1 MATEPDE
8 GQPAAASDVPGG
20 VAGPPNADPTGQRA
34 DASWPPPSAPQA
46 PHAQATA
53 PRPTESQAPERRPSD
68 PRRRVLILTP
78 VVAVIVGVAVALA
91 NLPSERPVAG
101 GEVSA
106 SPSASAMAIVPG
118 YLVSADELR
127 QRGEMA
133 ARGEEPYASAVVNLM
148 EWANDAV
155 NDDAKPTQPLLI
167 VGTDNEFVDDAR
179 RAYGLGLAYVLTG
192 DERYA
197 QAARRT
203 LRSWMDLTTTT
214 TDTCPD
220 SGGCH
225 TSLIIGRAGAGF
237 AFGADLIAGSEF
249 WTSEDRG
256 DLQAWLKGVLLPA
269 VSHRPNNWGDAGT
282 FLRVVAADY
291 AGDQREFDLAIDK
304 WRSLIDLIEPDG
316 RIPEE
321 VRRGA
326 AGISY
331 TQEALQYKVA
341 VARIAERRGIDLWD
355 YVGKQGGSLRKAID
369 RLAYYWHR
377 PDEWPDYAQP
387 TVPSTGPLWEI
398 AYAHWPEPG
407 WVDILLDGRP
417 YGDRGHS
424 AIRWTTLT
432 NGIPV
437 DTLVAGGPSG
447 SPSTAPSPTATV
459 TPSATQVPVPS
470 VGGLA
475 VSLGSPLGNPLP
487 IAIQWDA
494 PDATGVELE
503 RSIAGGDW
511 SAMKVAPNGRSAS
524 DSLRLGQVTAYRVR
538 AVIAGTAGPW
548 TTLDDVSA
556 ERIEATSRTV
566 DLSGSWARI
575 GYGSYSG
582 GSALSTDQ
590 RGARLVWRG
599 TTQSIA
605 IIGPTGPTR
614 GRMVV
619 TVDGARADDIDLR
632 STHFRPRNLLFTM
645 SWDVAG
651 VHELEI
657 EARPSSGRRT
667 VAVDDIV
674 TLRSTLIAPPGS

>member
-8 GQPAAASDVPGG
+8 GQPAAATNAPGG
-20 VAGPPNADPTGQRA
+20 VADSPPTDPAGQPT
-34 DASWPPPSAPQA
+34 DEP
-46 PHAQATA
+46 A
-53 PRPTESQAPERRPSD
+53 PRPAD
-68 PRRRVLILTP
+68 PRRWVLLLTP
-78 VVAVIVGVAVALA
+78 VVAVIVGIAVALA
-91 NLPSERPVAG
+91 NLPPGRPVTSGLDSPPPSSSGPAM
-101 GEVSA
+101 EV
-106 SPSASAMAIVPG
+106 VPG

-127 QRGEMA
+127 RRGAMA
-133 ARGEEPYASAVVNLM
+133 ALGEEPYASAVVNLM

-155 NDDAKPTQPLLI
+155 DDAASPTQPLLI

-179 RAYGLGLAYVLTG
+179 RAYGLGLAYSLTG

-203 LRSWMDLTTTT
+203 IRSWMDVTSTT

-237 AFGADLIAGSEF
+237 AFGADLIAESEY

-256 DLQAWLKGVLLPA
+256 DLQAWMRNVLLPA

-282 FLRVVAADY
+282 LLRVVAADY

-355 YVGKQGGSLRKAID
+355 YVGTKGGSLRKAID

-377 PDEWPDYAQP
+377 PDEWPDHDQP

-398 AYAHWPEPG
+398 AYAHWPDPRWLE
-407 WVDILLDGRP
+407 ILLEGRP

-424 AIRWTTLT
+424 AVRWTTLT

-437 DTLVAGGPSG
+437 EPLVAGAPSG
-447 SPSTAPSPTATV
+447 SPGTSLPPSPALAPSASPV
-459 TPSATQVPVPS
+459 SVPPI
-470 VGGLA
+470 GGLA
-475 VSLGSPLGNPLP
+475 VTLKSFFGSPLP
-487 IAIQWDA
+487 IAITWEA
-494 PDATGVELE
+494 PDISGASVELE
-503 RSIAGGDW
+503 RSTGGGEWSPMKIA
-511 SAMKVAPNGRSAS
+511 SNGHSAS
-524 DSLRLGQVTAYRVR
+524 DSLQLGAVTAYRVR
-538 AVIAGTAGPW
+538 AIVAGVAGQW
-548 TTLDDVSA
+548 TTLSDVSVQ
-556 ERIEATSRTV
+556 RIEATSRTV
-566 DLSGSWARI
+566 DLSGSWTRV
-575 GYGSYSG
+575 GFDGYSG
-582 GSALSTDQ
+582 GSALSTEA
-590 RGARLVWRG
+590 RGSKLVWRG
-599 TTQSIA
+599 TTRSIA
-605 IIGPTGPTR
+605 IVGPTGPTR
-614 GRMVV
+614 GRMII
-619 TVDGARADDIDLR
+619 TVDGAREDDVDLR
-632 STHFRPRNLLFTM
+632 SSRFRPRVVLFTM
-645 SWDVAG
+645 SWDDAA
-651 VHELEI
+651 VHEVEI

-674 TLRSTLIAPPGS
+674 ILSSSVSAP

>member
-8 GQPAAASDVPGG
+8 GQPAAATNAPEG
-20 VAGPPNADPTGQRA
+20 VAGTPPADQRPA
-34 DASWPPPSAPQA
+34 
-46 PHAQATA
+46 
-53 PRPTESQAPERRPSD
+53 D
-68 PRRRVLILTP
+68 PRRRVLLLTP
-78 VVAVIVGVAVALA
+78 IVAIIVGLAVGIA
-91 NLPSERPVAG
+91 NLPAERPVTPG
-101 GEVSA
+101 QD
-106 SPSASAMAIVPG
+106 SPSPSTTAMAVVPG
-118 YLVSADELR
+118 YLVSPDELR
-127 QRGEMA
+127 RRGDMA
-133 ARGEEPYASAVVNLM
+133 ALGEEPYASAVVNLM

-155 NDDAKPTQPLLI
+155 DEAARPTQPLLI

-179 RAYGLGLAYVLTG
+179 RAYGLGLAYGVSG

-203 LRSWMDLTTTT
+203 IRSWVDVASTT

-237 AFGADLIAGSEF
+237 AFGADLIAASEY
-249 WTSEDRG
+249 WTAEDRG
-256 DLQAWLKGVLLPA
+256 DLQAWMRHVLLPA

-291 AGDQREFDLAIDK
+291 AGDQREFDLAIEK

-341 VARIAERRGIDLWD
+341 VAQIAERRGVNLWD
-355 YVGKQGGSLRKAID
+355 YVGTQGGSLRKAID
-369 RLAYYWHR
+369 RLAHYWHR
-377 PDEWPDYAQP
+377 PDDWPDYAGP

-398 AYAHWPEPG
+398 AYAHWQEPK

-432 NGIPV
+432 NGVPIES
-437 DTLVAGGPSG
+437 LVAGGPSG
-447 SPSTAPSPTATV
+447 SPAATPPPVATV
-459 TPSATQVPVPS
+459 APSATQAAPPI
-470 VGGLA
+470 GGLA
-475 VSLGSPLGNPLP
+475 VTLRSFLGNPLP
-487 IAIQWDA
+487 VAITWEA
-494 PDATGVELE
+494 PDVAGASELE

-511 SAMKVAPNGRSAS
+511 SAMKIGSNGYSAS
-524 DSLRLGQVTAYRVR
+524 DSLPLGRVTAYRVR
-538 AVIAGTAGPW
+538 AIVAGVAGPW
-548 TTLDDVSA
+548 TMLDDVSVA
-556 ERIEATSRTV
+556 RIEATSRTV
-566 DLSGSWARI
+566 DLSGAWVRVAFD
-575 GYGSYSG
+575 GYSG
-582 GSALSTDQ
+582 GSALSTDA
-590 RGARLVWRG
+590 RGAKLIWRG
-599 TTQSIA
+599 TTQSIT
-605 IIGPTGPTR
+605 IVGPTGPTR

-619 TVDGARADDIDLR
+619 NVDGDRADDIELR
-632 STHFRPRNLLFTM
+632 SGRFRARNVLFTT
-645 SWDVAG
+645 SWDDAAEHLV
-651 VHELEI
+651 EI

-667 VAVDDIV
+667 VAVDDIF
-674 TLRSTLIAPPGS
+674 TLTSTLIAPQGS

>member
-8 GQPAAASDVPGG
+8 GQPAAASNAPGG
-20 VAGPPNADPTGQRA
+20 AAGPLRA
-34 DASWPPPSAPQA
+34 DQ
-46 PHAQATA
+46 
-53 PRPTESQAPERRPSD
+53 RPDDRRPAD
-68 PRRRVLILTP
+68 PRRRVLLLTP
-78 VVAVIVGVAVALA
+78 IVAIVVGAVVVMA
-91 NLPSERPVAG
+91 NLPAERPVTPG
-101 GEVSA
+101 QD
-106 SPSASAMAIVPG
+106 SPSPSTTAMAVVPG
-118 YLVSADELR
+118 YLVSPDELR
-127 QRGEMA
+127 RRGDKA
-133 ARGEEPYASAVVNLM
+133 ALGEEPHASAVVNLM

-155 NDDAKPTQPLLI
+155 DDAARPTQPLLI

-179 RAYGLGLAYVLTG
+179 RAYGLGLAYAVSG

-203 LRSWMDLTTTT
+203 IRSWVDVASTT

-237 AFGADLIAGSEF
+237 AFGADLIAASEH

-256 DLQAWLKGVLLPA
+256 DLQAWMRDVLLPA

-291 AGDQREFDLAIDK
+291 AGDQREFDLAIEK

-341 VARIAERRGIDLWD
+341 VAQIAERRGLNLWD

-377 PDEWPDYAQP
+377 PGDWPDFAGP
-387 TVPSTGPLWEI
+387 TIPSTGPLWEI
-398 AYAHWPEPG
+398 AYAHWQEPK
-407 WVDILLDGRP
+407 WVGILLDGRP

-432 NGIPV
+432 NGVPV
-437 DTLVAGGPSG
+437 EPLVAGGPSA
-447 SPSTAPSPTATV
+447 SPAATPSPIATV
-459 TPSATQVPVPS
+459 APSATQAVPS
-470 VGGLA
+470 VGGFA
-475 VSLGSPLGNPLP
+475 VTLRSFFGNSLPV
-487 IAIQWDA
+487 AITWEA
-494 PDATGVELE
+494 PQVAGASVELE

-511 SAMKVAPNGRSAS
+511 AAMKIASNGHSAS
-524 DSLRLGQVTAYRVR
+524 DSLPLGGLTAYRVR
-538 AVIAGTAGPW
+538 AMVAGVAGPW
-548 TTLDDVSA
+548 TTLDEVSVS
-556 ERIEATSRTV
+556 RIEATSRTV
-566 DLSGSWARI
+566 DLSGAWERVAFDA
-575 GYGSYSG
+575 YSG
-582 GSALSTDQ
+582 GSALSTDA
-590 RGARLVWRG
+590 RGAKVIWRG

-614 GRMVV
+614 GRMIVN
-619 TVDGARADDIDLR
+619 VDGNRADDIELR
-632 STHFRPRNLLFTM
+632 SSRFRPRNVLFTA
-645 SWDVAG
+645 SWDEAAEHV
-651 VHELEI
+651 VEI

-667 VAVDDIV
+667 VAIDDFV
-674 TLRSTLIAPPGS
+674 TLTSTLIAPPGS

>member
-8 GQPAAASDVPGG
+8 GQPAAAVNAPGG
-20 VAGPPNADPTGQRA
+20 VAD
-34 DASWPPPSAPQA
+34 SPPPDPDGRFTDAA
-46 PHAQATA
+46 V
-53 PRPTESQAPERRPSD
+53 PRRAD
-68 PRRRVLILTP
+68 PRRLVLLLTP
-78 VVAVIVGVAVALA
+78 VVAVIVGIVVALA
-91 NLPSERPVAG
+91 NLPSGQPVPAG
-101 GEVSA
+101 ED
-106 SPSASAMAIVPG
+106 SPSPSTPAMAVVPG

-127 QRGEMA
+127 RRGEMA
-133 ARGEEPYASAVVNLM
+133 ATGQEPYASAVINLM
-148 EWANDAV
+148 EWADGAV
-155 NDDAKPTQPLLI
+155 DDVARPTQPLLI

-179 RAYGLGLAYVLTG
+179 RAYGLGLAYGLTG

-203 LRSWMDLTTTT
+203 IRSWMDLTTTT

-237 AFGADLIAGSEF
+237 AFGADLIEGSEY

-256 DLQAWLKGVLLPA
+256 DLQAWMRNVLLPG

-355 YVGKQGGSLRKAID
+355 YVGTKGGSLRKAID

-377 PDEWPDYAQP
+377 PGEWPDHDQP
-387 TVPSTGPLWEI
+387 TVPSTGPMWEI
-398 AYAHWPEPG
+398 AYAHWPEPR
-407 WVDILLDGRP
+407 WLDILLDGRP

-424 AIRWTTLT
+424 AVRWTTLT

-437 DTLVAGGPSG
+437 EPLVAGAPSESPGPTP
-447 SPSTAPSPTATV
+447 SPSTTP
-459 TPSATQVPVPS
+459 TPSAPPVAAPQI
-470 VGGLA
+470 GGLT
-475 VSLGSPLGNPLP
+475 VTLKSYFGNPLP
-487 IAIQWDA
+487 VAITWEA
-494 PDATGVELE
+494 PNALVELE
-503 RSIAGGDW
+503 RSIEGGDW
-511 SAMKVAPNGRSAS
+511 SAMKIASNGHSAT
-524 DSLRLGQVTAYRVR
+524 DSLRLGVVTAYRLR
-538 AVIAGTAGPW
+538 ATVGGVAGQW
-548 TTLDDVSA
+548 TTLDDVSV

-566 DLSGSWARI
+566 DLSGSWTRVGFD
-575 GYGSYSG
+575 GYSA
-582 GSALSTDQ
+582 GSALSTEA
-590 RGARLVWRG
+590 RGSKLVWRG
-599 TTQSIA
+599 TARSIA
-605 IIGPTGPTR
+605 IVGPTGPTR
-614 GRMVV
+614 GRMIV
-619 TVDGARADDIDLR
+619 TVDGAREDDVDLR
-632 STHFRPRNLLFTM
+632 STRFRPRVLLFAM
-645 SWDVAG
+645 SWDDAA
-651 VHELEI
+651 VHEVEI

-674 TLRSTLIAPPGS
+674 VLSSAVSAP